1 MKKLFSF
8 LAAALFAGSMSAG
21 VVFDYDGRTKTDA
34 TTGTLTPG
42 AGQTSCVITTSP
54 QGYNENKTTP
64 ASAITFGNGWGDGN
78 NYFVVVKPAEGGFA
92 KGDTLSFQGYVNN
105 SNASKNASLRV
116 SKAAGALV
124 WESGNFFDGRTVAG
138 EPTIQTYVLEN
149 DLDSLILSRGS
160 GTTGSTTRGNLL
172 TLKVTRPEPVMDT
185 VFFVNKAAWETVK
198 IHAWGGTAPGT
209 TWPGLD
215 VQKAD
220 YQLQDAD
227 VYYFVAEQ
235 GAYGKCIFNNND
247 KGAQTAD
254 LTWTAGKY
262 YYDGS
267 WYTRA
272 ELEEP
277 VEEATYFLI
286 GSFNNWKLDTA
297 LPMYDDEITVEWAAG
312 AYEFKVVKDRSWA
325 VELGYSDV
333 DAECSDGGYEQAGTN
348 VKVVLAEDGEVTVAV
363 TAEGK
368 LCLTGDFGGTIVV
381 STWTIVGAE
390 ALMGSDW
397 DVNDPANEMTE
408 VEEGIWTLTKSHVA
422 LTAGTEYKYKLVGDH
437 SYSVFQYPVE
447 GDQILTVTE
456 DAKYTVTFTWD
467 EEDTLTAEAEKE
479 TATAL
484 ENNTRV
490 NASKVLVDGQMLIE
504 VDGVRYNVVGVRF

>member
-21 VVFDYDGRTKTDA
+21 TNDLLWDYTSANIPTTSPDNGLYYDSYVNDAADKNLGLHGVKLNSTGYAYFEKAEVAGTLKLVYSSRKVAEDKYQVDVCAGTRVTTTEGTTITKGDLIATTDAVTSCVEVSVSLDA
-34 TTGTLTPG
+34 TTKGVYI
-42 AGQTSCVITTSP
+42 CR
-54 QGYNENKTTP
+54 KTNTEGVLCK
-64 ASAITFGNGWGDGN
+64 IE
-78 NYFVVVKPAEGGFA
+78 FVADP
-92 KGDTLSFQGYVNN
+92 
-105 SNASKNASLRV
+105 
-116 SKAAGALV
+116 
-124 WESGNFFDGRTVAG
+124 
-138 EPTIQTYVLEN
+138 
-149 DLDSLILSRGS
+149 
-160 GTTGSTTRGNLL
+160 
-172 TLKVTRPEPVMDT
+172 DT
-185 VFFVNKAAWETVK
+185 VFFVNKDAWETVK

-235 GAYGKCIFNNND
+235 GAYGKCIFNNAN
-247 KGAQTAD
+247 GTQTAD

-262 YYDGS
+262 YYEGS

-325 VELGYSDV
+325 GALGYSDV
-333 DAECSDGGYEQAGTN
+333 DAECSDGGYEQNGTN

-363 TAEGK
+363 TEEGK
-368 LCLTGDFGGTIVV
+368 LCLKGDFGGTIVV
-381 STWTIVGAE
+381 STWTIVGVE
-390 ALMGSDW
+390 ALMGSNW

-408 VEEGIWTLTKSHVA
+408 VDDLWTLTKMHVR

-447 GDQILTVTE
+447 GDQVLTVTE
-456 DAKYTVTFTWD
+456 DGKYDVTFTWN
-467 EEDTLTAEAEKE
+467 EEDDLTAAAVPSI
-479 TATAL
+479 TTAL

>member
-34 TTGTLTPG
+34 TTGTVISGSTKC
-42 AGQTSCVITTSP
+42 AITTSP
-54 QGYNENKTTP
+54 QRYNENKTTP
-64 ASAITFGNGWGDGN
+64 ASAITFENGWGNDN
-78 NYFVVVKPAEGGFA
+78 TNYVVIKPAEGKFA
-92 KGDTLSFQGYVNN
+92 IGDTLAFQGYFNN
-105 SNASKNASLRV
+105 SSEGKSAALIVSSKKG
-116 SKAAGALV
+116 SKV
-124 WESGNFFDGRTVAG
+124 WESGDFTDGRNVAG
-138 EPTIQTYVLEN
+138 EPSVQTYVLN
-149 DLDSLILSRGS
+149 VDLDSLILSRGS
-160 GTTGSTTRGNLL
+160 GSAQVTRGNLL
-172 TLKVTRPEPVMDT
+172 TVKVTRPEPVMDT
-185 VFFVNKAAWETVK
+185 VFYVNSLGWEAVK
-198 IHAWGGTAPGT
+198 FYAWGGTGAKI

-215 VQKAD
+215 MQKAD

-235 GAYGKCIFNNND
+235 GAYPNCIFNNAN
-247 KGAQTAD
+247 GAQTAD

-262 YYDGS
+262 YYEGS

-277 VEEATYFLI
+277 VEEATYFLV

-312 AYEFKVVKDRSWA
+312 AYEFKVVKDRSWDGA
-325 VELGYSDV
+325 LGYSDV
-333 DAECSDGGYEQAGTN
+333 DAECSDGGYEQNGTN

-363 TAEGK
+363 TEEGK
-368 LCLTGDFGGTIVV
+368 LCLKGDFGGTIVV
-381 STWTIVGAE
+381 STWTIVGVE
-390 ALMGSDW
+390 ALMGSNW

-422 LTAGTEYKYKLVGDH
+422 LTAGTVYKYKLVGDH

-447 GDQILTVTE
+447 GDQVLTVTE
-456 DAKYTVTFTWD
+456 DGKYDVTFTWD
-467 EEDTLTAEAEKE
+467 DEDELTA
-479 TATAL
+479 TAVPSITTAL

>member
-8 LAAALFAGSMSAG
+8 LAAALFAGSMMAGTNDLLWDYTSANI
-21 VVFDYDGRTKTDA
+21 
-34 TTGTLTPG
+34 P
-42 AGQTSCVITTSP
+42 TTSP
-54 QGYNENKTTP
+54 
-64 ASAITFGNGWGDGN
+64 
-78 NYFVVVKPAEGGFA
+78 
-92 KGDTLSFQGYVNN
+92 
-105 SNASKNASLRV
+105 
-116 SKAAGALV
+116 
-124 WESGNFFDGRTVAG
+124 
-138 EPTIQTYVLEN
+138 
-149 DLDSLILSRGS
+149 
-160 GTTGSTTRGNLL
+160 
-172 TLKVTRPEPVMDT
+172 DT

-235 GAYGKCIFNNND
+235 GAYGKCIFNNAN
-247 KGAQTAD
+247 GTQTAD

-272 ELEEP
+272 ELEKP
-277 VEEATYFLI
+277 VGKATYFLI

-312 AYEFKVVKDRSWA
+312 AYEFKVVKDRSWDGA
-325 VELGYSDV
+325 LGYSDV

-348 VKVVLAEDGEVTVAV
+348 VKVVLAEDGEVIVAV

-381 STWTIVGAE
+381 STWTIVGVE
-390 ALMGSDW
+390 ALMGSNW

-408 VEEGIWTLTKSHVA
+408 VDDLWTLTKSHVA

-437 SYSVFQYPVE
+437 SYDVFQYPVV
-447 GDQILTVTE
+447 GDRVLKVTE
-456 DAKYTVTFTWD
+456 NGKYDVTFTWNGKN
-467 EEDTLTAEAEKE
+467 TLTA
-479 TATAL
+479 TAVPSITTAL